1 MGRIGQS
8 TKYLGIALMLAT
20 ASAGALAQAADGG
33 ERGRGMGME
42 LQKRFAAADANGD
55 GKLTRDEAKKGM
67 PFVYKHFDEI
77 DTAKKGE
84 ITMADIAAFARAR
97 GEARKAKTP

>member
-8 TKYLGIALMLAT
+8 TKDLGIALLLAT
-20 ASAGALAQAADGG
+20 ASAAALAQAVDGG
-33 ERGRGMGME
+33 GRGMGME
-42 LQKRFAAADANGD
+42 LQKRFVAADANGD
-55 GKLTRDEAKKGM
+55 GKLTKDEAKKGM

-84 ITMADIAAFARAR
+84 ITMADIAAFARAW